1 MNENDQYTLEE
12 KKELLQLARKTIENY
27 LTKGKKEYPWTD
39 NPKFSE
45 KRGVFVTLHKKGD
58 LRGCIGYPLPI
69 KPLIEAVVDNAIS
82 SASEDYRFNPVSVE
96 ELDDIDI
103 EISVLTVP
111 QKVKSYKD
119 VVVGRDGIIISKTF
133 MRGLLLPQVP
143 VEQGWDLEQY
153 ISWGCRKA
161 GLPADEWK
169 RSVEIETFQ
178 GIVFGEKELESG

>member
-1 MNENDQYTLEE
+1 MNKNDQYTLEE
-12 KKELLQLARKTIENY
+12 KKELLQLARKTIQNY
-27 LTKGKKEYPWTD
+27 LNKGGKKYPQTD

-45 KRGVFVTLHKKGD
+45 KRGVFVTLHKQGD
-58 LRGCIGYPLPI
+58 LRGCIGYPLPT

-82 SASEDYRFNPVSVE
+82 SSTQDYRFSPVSAE

-103 EISVLTVP
+103 EISILTVP

-119 VVVGRDGIIISKTF
+119 VIVGRDGIIISKAF
-133 MRGLLLPQVP
+133 NKGLLLPQVP

-161 GLPADEWK
+161 GMPADEWK
-169 RSVEIETFQ
+169 KGVEIETFQ
-178 GIVFGEKELESG
+178 GIVFGEKDIGT

>member
-1 MNENDQYTLEE
+1 MNENERYTLEE

-27 LTKGKKEYPWTD
+27 LTKGKKEYPQTD

-58 LRGCIGYPLPI
+58 LRGCIGNPLPT
-69 KPLIEAVVDNAIS
+69 KPLLEAVVDNAIS
-82 SASEDYRFNPVSVE
+82 SSSEDYRFPPVTVE

-119 VVVGRDGIIISKTF
+119 VVVGRDGIIISKSF
-133 MRGLLLPQVP
+133 MRGLFLPQVP
-143 VEQGWDLEQY
+143 VEQEWDLEQY
-153 ISWGCRKA
+153 ISWGCQKA

-169 RSVEIETFQ
+169 RGVEIETFQ
-178 GIVFGEKELESG
+178 GIVFGEKELGI